1 VVLCVGVISDSAGAN
16 RGEEAATSFVPV
28 VFGLYREGEIH
39 VAPLF
44 SVVSCLLFVV
54 RVRFAVLFCGK

>member
-1 VVLCVGVISDSAGAN
+1 MLCVGVISDSVGVN

-44 SVVSCLLFVV
+44 SVVSCQLFVVV
-54 RVRFAVLFCGK
+54 RVRFAALFCGK